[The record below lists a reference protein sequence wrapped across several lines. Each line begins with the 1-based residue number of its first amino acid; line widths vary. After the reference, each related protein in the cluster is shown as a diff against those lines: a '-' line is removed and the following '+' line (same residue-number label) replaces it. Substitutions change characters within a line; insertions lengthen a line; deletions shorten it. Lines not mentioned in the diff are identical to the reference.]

1 MASKALLS
9 SKIVINEEPPQ
20 IRSITAQPTA
30 VLGMVGI
37 AERGPIGQPVLCLSF
52 EEFRNTFGG
61 YTVESRDTVA
71 AVEGF
76 FEEGGQYLWFVR
88 TVHYTDITNDSTATA
103 TTGTVTLQTAG
114 SAASGASL
122 LAGNVAPY
130 NFAPGDTLLI
140 SVEGNSADTVTLD
153 AAAATITAGN
163 TENYNLTDGM
173 TLTVKVNEGPVQTAT
188 FNTADFSS
196 ISAATALE
204 VAAVINSDIVGI
216 TADVSSGAV
225 RLTSDGQGTGF
236 AIEVTGGTSN
246 AVLGFSTTQVDG
258 TGDVANI
265 DAVSIAELKTVI
277 EADASSGSGV
287 VVTDSNNRALITT
300 VATGASATLEV
311 TGGTGAA
318 AVAFPSGEV
327 TGSAIVAATNTLRI
341 DGRWAGAYTD
351 DVTVTVAAAS
361 SGEADRFNLNV
372 LRDGVVAEVFANL
385 SMLDTDP
392 NYVETVINA
401 AVPAGSLLVSV
412 TDLDAISASATAAQ
426 QRPANV
432 TGSALVGGGNGLVGL
447 ADNDFVGDSD
457 EKTGLYALDGDT
469 SQPISLLSVPARI
482 TAVVQNAMLN
492 YAEVDRGGSVFAILD
507 SPSGLTA
514 QGVLSYYRDEALLE
528 GASEFGAFYY
538 PHVRAINPNANL
550 FGDQDYIEVPPS
562 GHIAGVMSRTDNSQP
577 GGIYQPPAGSEF
589 GRLRSIIGFEI
600 LSGRQQ
606 PETFDETKR
615 DLLYPARINPL
626 RTASGVRVIDGVR
639 TLKGDGNFPTVA
651 ERRGASFIQFTIKNN
666 LEFARFRNNNET
678 LRAEVSRVVEKFLI
692 DQMNVDAF
700 RTKNKDTAFFVDFGR
715 GLNPDSVVFQGQLI
729 GRIGLAT
736 NKPAEFIILN
746 FTQDTRA
753 LTQELSQ

>member
-1 MASKALLS
+1 MASQALLS
-9 SKIVINEEPPQ
+9 SKIVVNEEPPQ

-37 AERGPIGQPVLCLSF
+37 AERGPIGQPVLCLSY

-61 YTVESRDTVA
+61 YTTEAADTVA

-76 FEEGGQYLWFVR
+76 FEEGGQFLWFVR
-88 TVHYTDITNDSTATA
+88 TVHYTDITDEDSHTATS
-103 TTGTVTLQTAG
+103 GTLKLQTAG

-130 NFAPGDTLLI
+130 NFAPGQTILI
-140 SVEGNSADTVTLD
+140 SVEGNAADTVTLD

-163 TENYNLTDGM
+163 TENYALTDGM
-173 TLTVKVNEGPVQTAT
+173 TLTVSVNGGPAQTAT

-196 ISAATALE
+196 IGAATAAE
-204 VAAVINSDIVGI
+204 VAAVISADIVGV
-216 TADVSSGAV
+216 TADVDSNAV
-225 RLTSDGQGTGF
+225 RMTTDGQGTGF
-236 AIEVTGGTSN
+236 NIEVTGGTAN
-246 AVLGFSTTQVDG
+246 AILGFSTSQVDG

-265 DAVSIAELKTVI
+265 DAVSIAELKAVI

-311 TGGTGAA
+311 TGGTGTAA
-318 AVAFPSGEV
+318 PAFPSGEAS
-327 TGSAIVAATNTLRI
+327 GSAAVTATDTLRI
-341 DGRWAGAYTD
+341 DARWAGAYSD
-351 DVTVTVAAAS
+351 EVTITIAAAS
-361 SGEADRFNLNV
+361 SGESDRFNLNV
-372 LRDGVVAEVFANL
+372 LRNGVVDEVFANL

-392 NYVETVINA
+392 NYVESVLNA
-401 AVPAGSLLVSV
+401 AVPAGSLLVTA
-412 TDLDAISASATAAQ
+412 TDLDAVSASATAAQ

-432 TGSALVGGGNGLVGL
+432 TAAALTGGGNGLVGL
-447 ADNDFVGDSD
+447 ADSDFSGDSGA
-457 EKTGLYALDGDT
+457 KTGLYALDGDD
-469 SQPISLLSVPARI
+469 SQPITLLSVPARR
-482 TAVVQNAMLN
+482 TAVVHNAMLN
-492 YAEVDRGGSVFAILD
+492 YCEVDRTGFVFAILD
-507 SPSGLTA
+507 SPAGLTA
-514 QGVLSYYRDEALLE
+514 QGVLDYVRNQALLE

-538 PHVRAINPNANL
+538 PLVRVINPNTNL
-550 FGDQDYIEVPPS
+550 FGDNDYIEVPPS

-577 GGIYQPPAGSEF
+577 GGVYQPPAGQEN
-589 GRLRSIIGFEI
+589 GRLRTIIGFEI
-600 LSGRQQ
+600 LAGRQQ
-606 PETFDETKR
+606 PETFDVTKR
-615 DLLYPARINPL
+615 DLIYPALINPL
-626 RTASGVRVIDGVR
+626 RTASGLRVIDGVR
-639 TLKGDGNFPTVA
+639 CLKSDGNFPTVA
-651 ERRGASFIQFTIKNN
+651 ERRGASFIELTIKNN
-666 LEFARFRNNNET
+666 LEFARFRNNNDT

-692 DQMNVDAF
+692 DQMNVGAF
-700 RTKNKDTAFFVDFGR
+700 RSNDPATAFFVDFGR